1 MKNKFRF
8 KGRMILMFT
17 AIFGSFESGIIYAI
31 MALGVY
37 LSFRILDF
45 PDLTVDG
52 SFVTGA
58 AVAGT
63 MIVGG
68 INPFIATLTA
78 LIVGFPAGC
87 LTGIIHTMGK
97 INNLL
102 SGIIMMI
109 ALYSIN
115 LRIMGRSNIPLLNT
129 DTSFTKIS
137 DFFEKSGIDNS
148 LNNILKAIGL
158 GDSLPETWG
167 ILIFMIVVT
176 FIIKVITDWFFKTE
190 IGLAVRAT
198 GDNKRM
204 IRSLSANTNLMVIFG
219 LGLSNALVAFS
230 GALIAQQGGFADVG
244 MGIGMIVIGL
254 ASVIIGEALFGT
266 KTIARTTLA
275 VIGGSI
281 IYRLVV
287 TLALR
292 VEFLN
297 PGDMKLITALIVLVA
312 LTMPKILE
320 AINERKRKARK
331 KKERMNIIHAPV
343 DRKGGGHA
351 AVKSDS
357 QSL

>member
-1 MKNKFRF
+1 
-8 KGRMILMFT
+8 MFT
-17 AIFGSFESGIIYAI
+17 AIFGSFEAGIIYAI

-52 SFVTGA
+52 SFVTGGAIA
-58 AVAGT
+58 AVMIAG
-63 MIVGG
+63 GA
-68 INPFIATLTA
+68 NPFLATIMA
-78 LIVGFPAGC
+78 LFAGFLAGC
-87 LTGIIHTMGK
+87 MTGILHTFGK

-102 SGIIMMI
+102 AGILMMI

-129 DTSFTKIS
+129 DTAFTKIG
-137 DFFEKSGIDNS
+137 DIFEKSGIDS
-148 LNNILKAIGL
+148 FLNGLLTAAGL

-167 ILIFMIVVT
+167 ILIFMLVVT
-176 FIIKVITDWFFKTE
+176 FMIKFLTDWFLQTE
-190 IGLAVRAT
+190 LGLAVRAT
-198 GDNKRM
+198 GNNQRM
-204 IRSLSANTNLMVIFG
+204 IRSFSANTNLLTVLG

-244 MGIGMIVIGL
+244 MGIGMIIIGL

-281 IYRLVV
+281 IYRIVV
-287 TLALR
+287 SMALR
-292 VEFLN
+292 IEFLD
-297 PGDMKLITALIVLVA
+297 PGDMKLITAIIVILA
-312 LTMPKILE
+312 LTTPKI
-320 AINERKRKARK
+320 IERSKEKKRKARRK
-331 KKERMNIIHAPV
+331 AEKLGVMQASVE
-343 DRKGGGHA
+343 RKGENHA

-357 QSL
+357 

>member
-1 MKNKFRF
+1 
-8 KGRMILMFT
+8 MFT
-17 AIFGSFESGIIYAI
+17 AIFGSFEAGIIYAI

-52 SFVTGA
+52 SFVTGGAIA
-58 AVAGT
+58 AVMIMGGANPILATVAALFAG
-63 MIVGG
+63 
-68 INPFIATLTA
+68 FL
-78 LIVGFPAGC
+78 AGC
-87 LTGIIHTMGK
+87 MTGLLHTFGK

-102 SGIIMMI
+102 SGILMMI

-115 LRIMGRSNIPLLNT
+115 LRIMGRPNISMLNT
-129 DTSFTKIS
+129 ETVFSKIG
-137 DFFEKSGIDNS
+137 DIFENTGIDAL
-148 LNNILKAIGL
+148 LNNILTAIGL

-167 ILIFMIVVT
+167 ILIMMIVVT
-176 FIIKVITDWFFKTE
+176 FAIKFFTDWFLQTE
-190 IGLAVRAT
+190 IGLAIRAT

-204 IRSLSANTNLMVIFG
+204 IRSFSANTNILTILG

-266 KTIARTTLA
+266 KTIVRTTLA

-281 IYRLVV
+281 IYRIVV
-287 TLALR
+287 SMALR
-292 VEFLN
+292 IDFLD
-297 PGDMKLITALIVLVA
+297 PGDMKLITAFIVIIA

-320 AINERKRKARK
+320 QTREKKRKARRK
-331 KKERMNIIHAPV
+331 AERLSMIKAPAETEMLSV
-343 DRKGGGHA
+343 IMAPEEGKGDNHA

-357 QSL
+357 